1 MHVTVAFGGCASQR
15 DALSAWATAA
25 HRKSLSVKEE
35 PAGDLGPSSPSPVVV
50 VPPRRFW
57 LNSQATS
64 HSTNFGLPVARE
76 FCAVGL
82 KDIEIG
88 FLGPAA
94 EKRPECEA
102 NGQSRSSGKRRR
114 SSLSWSNKAGSGTRA
129 RVGCQEQGTSFVPTS
144 VADQHGH
151 LPIR

>member
-25 HRKSLSVKEE
+25 HRKSLSVKED
-35 PAGDLGPSSPSPVVV
+35 PAGDLGPNSPSPVVV

-64 HSTNFGLPVARE
+64 HSTNFGPPRG

-94 EKRPECEA
+94 EKRPSARQTPTVAVAAGAGGCHSHGPNLAVKGTGA
-102 NGQSRSSGKRRR
+102 NNSVGT
-114 SSLSWSNKAGSGTRA
+114 AGTRA
-129 RVGCQEQGTSFVPTS
+129 RVGC
-144 VADQHGH
+144 
-151 LPIR
+151 